1 MPSLITG
8 PSLWS
13 AVANVA
19 AFRRDPLSLMDRMA
33 VQYGPVVK
41 VPFAW
46 LTRYLVNDPAMAR
59 QILQLPHTAANKD
72 TRSVRLLRYCAAESV
87 LTANG
92 ESWFHRRRLVQP
104 AFHHRRMEALP
115 SLMAEL
121 CGQMLERWRTQPH
134 IEAHDEMTRLTFTLI
149 CRVLFADA
157 PVSAAADMQSPV
169 TLVLATL
176 WKAVLSPLQTPLWSL
191 TRSRRRFDAALA
203 GIDAFIHDQIRR
215 RRESGGDGHGDL
227 LQMLLDSRDA
237 DTGEAMSDEQVRNEC
252 ITMLIAGHETT
263 ANALTWALLLLAEHP
278 HELSLLRE
286 EVNSVLGERSPGLE
300 DLARL
305 PRTRAVFMEAMRLY
319 PPIWLMERNLDVPM
333 DSSGISLPA
342 GAQLL
347 ISPWVLHRLPE
358 YWIEPERFNPSR
370 FLTPGAEDNP
380 AFLPFGTGPR
390 VCIGRHLAI
399 WEGIVFLAMIVRR
412 ASLERVDQVRVP
424 VEPGI
429 SLRPGRE
436 IILRV

>member
-1 MPSLITG
+1 
-8 PSLWS
+8 
-13 AVANVA
+13 
-19 AFRRDPLSLMDRMA
+19 
-33 VQYGPVVK
+33 
-41 VPFAW
+41 
-46 LTRYLVNDPAMAR
+46 
-59 QILQLPHTAANKD
+59 
-72 TRSVRLLRYCAAESV
+72 
-87 LTANG
+87 
-92 ESWFHRRRLVQP
+92 
-104 AFHHRRMEALP
+104 
-115 SLMAEL
+115 
-121 CGQMLERWRTQPH
+121 
-134 IEAHDEMTRLTFTLI
+134 MTRLTFTFI

-176 WKAVLSPLQTPLWSL
+176 WKAVLSPLQIPLWSL

-203 GIDAFIHDQIRR
+203 GIDAFIYDQIRR
-215 RRESGGDGHGDL
+215 RRESGGDGHGDM

-286 EVNSVLGERSPGLE
+286 EVNSVLGERSPALE

-305 PRTRAVFMEAMRLY
+305 PRTRAVFMEAMCLY
-319 PPIWLMERNLDVPM
+319 SPIWLMERNLDVAC
-333 DSSGISLPA
+333 DSSGFSLPA

-358 YWIEPERFNPSR
+358 YWIEPERFNPAR
-370 FLTPGAEDNP
+370 FLAPGAEDNP

-412 ASLERVDQVRVP
+412 ASLERVDQVPVP

-436 IILRV
+436 ILLRV